1 MPVPYHENVIRQTY
15 PPLLVSIIETRGD
28 TDMTPTELAA
38 FRAGMDA
45 WNTKGLDAVNPYR
58 EGTKESR
65 KWIRGLNHAEDS
77 ALFQAGCK

>member
-1 MPVPYHENVIRQTY
+1 
-15 PPLLVSIIETRGD
+15 
-28 TDMTPTELAA
+28 MTPTELAA

-65 KWIRGLNHAEDS
+65 KWIRGLNSAEDS